1 MKPRTLVRIASMW
14 ALLILW
20 GSAADPAR
28 AGTAVSAADSVL
40 AEQAYFTALYAAD
53 DTTFQREF
61 EREFLLLLA
70 KPEAQMYTSLVTS
83 AARKDFIVQ
92 YWKAANPNPLSRE
105 NDWLK
110 DFLRRRA
117 FARKNFPHPEPP
129 FVDDRGK
136 YYLKYGKPLRRY
148 EDFGSLEVLANETWS
163 YENVT
168 RDFLVHFRREGK
180 YFREVQNLIEILSG
194 RRRFDPDVEA
204 RVLIAMARQ
213 RASVSPVFGRVFA
226 KWLDL
231 NTTQR
236 HEQSFP
242 TSHLPLAIEWQQPH
256 DILYA
261 AAQLAKAEVAQAQRL
276 APPSAHDEVEA
287 RNKIELHEEYVQF
300 RGPKGSTR
308 VELAVR
314 APLKKNLTKK
324 FSRETQEVLR
334 LEYRARLND
343 ASFKPLSEDSLRLEL
358 PIRVAAAQEFPSAVG
373 KLALTAMPQS
383 GDVTVQIRNANNDR
397 LGFTRK
403 ELALREFA
411 STGLMLSDLQLLF
424 EVVNEAE
431 KQILPTETKQ
441 ERVVAPYPFD
451 AIRKAWPVL
460 CYFEIYN
467 LHMTNYELTYQ
478 ITAAHGCAG
487 LTEHEQQFKAD
498 KNAPAI
504 SVTTVRPVTDK
515 TQEEL
520 LALDLSQLKKGEYC
534 LEVMVADANDR
545 AVAVRAQK
553 HIVIAD

>member
-1 MKPRTLVRIASMW
+1 MKPLTLIRIASMW
-14 ALLILW
+14 AMPILW

-28 AGTAVSAADSVL
+28 ACIAVSTADSVL
-40 AEQAYFTALYAAD
+40 AEQAYFTALHAAD

-83 AARKDFIVQ
+83 AARKDFIAQ

-168 RDFLVHFRREGK
+168 RDFIVHFRREGK

-194 RRRFDPDVEA
+194 RRRFDPDTEA
-204 RVLIAMARQ
+204 KVLIAMARQ

-231 NTTQR
+231 NTAQR

-261 AAQLAKAEVAQAQRL
+261 AAQLAKSEVAQAQRL
-276 APPSAHDEVEA
+276 APPSAHDEIEA
-287 RNKIELHEEYVQF
+287 LNRIALHEDYVQF
-300 RGPKGSTR
+300 RGPNGSTR
-308 VELAVR
+308 VELAVL

-324 FSRETQEVLR
+324 FSRESQEVLH
-334 LEYRARLND
+334 LEYRALLND
-343 ASFKPLSEDSLRLEL
+343 ASFKPLSEDSLHLEL
-358 PIRVAAAQEFPSAVG
+358 PLGVAAAHEFPNAVG
-373 KLALTAMPQS
+373 KLVLRATPQP
-383 GDVTVQIRNANNDR
+383 GDITVQIRNANGNG

-403 ELALREFA
+403 ELALREFTSA
-411 STGLMLSDLQLLF
+411 GLMLSDLQLLF
-424 EVVNEAE
+424 EVVDEEE
-431 KQILPTETKQ
+431 KQFLPTETKQ

-478 ITAAHGCAG
+478 ITAAQGCAG
-487 LTEHEQQFKAD
+487 WAEPGPEFKPD
-498 KNAPAI
+498 KNAAAI
-504 SVTTVRPVTDK
+504 SVTTVRPVTNK

-534 LEVMVADANDR
+534 LEITVADANDR
-545 AVAVRAQK
+545 TVAVRAQK
-553 HIVIAD
+553 HIMIAD